1 MLVAGVVVRVLGQYV
16 RERGTLDLTTAI
28 HRMTGLPAAIL
39 GLADRGRI
47 APGAVADLVLFDPA
61 TVADT
66 ATYDDP
72 TTAPVGIESVFLAGE
87 LAVDGGR
94 PVRPSLGRVLR
105 PEVSG
110 RRPPR
115 RS

>member
-1 MLVAGVVVRVLGQYV
+1 MATPITPDTKDWTWVL
-16 RERGTLDLTTAI
+16 ERPCPECG
-28 HRMTGLPAAIL
+28 
-39 GLADRGRI
+39 
-47 APGAVADLVLFDPA
+47 FDPA

-72 TTAPVGIESVFLAGE
+72 TTAPVGIEAVFLAGE